1 MKFIKE
7 NKDNKVQFIEQKKI
21 IYKGS
26 VRLEKFDNKKQNNIP
41 YTQRE
46 KYKSDWSPIIKQ
58 KRTQTILKQ
67 LISEQNQ
74 QVLEAKSSRNFKFKR
89 ISVDYNYSIQ
99 LPNIE
104 EYFHSQDKHQLLT
117 TIKNE
122 KNRVENHIEKLEKIK
137 KELDLS
143 DSIINQHKQAAY
155 HSNTPIKLARRPT
168 VKLNTSGSTS
178 FGKTENV
185 KMHLSIIDC
194 EDRKQND
201 KNKEVELYKRYE
213 RVRNSKVLP
222 QLVTQINESYEEKNK
237 LSDKF
242 NRQLYYCIHNRDYS
256 IQDKMKEYNN
266 DSLSYSQFYLIQ
278 KRLKQHLEGRFK
290 ATENQVTKFEDELK
304 NLAKT
309 NRLTESRKEQ
319 LSRIKIQLESGN
331 YLENY

>member
-26 VRLEKFDNKKQNNIP
+26 VRLEKFANIKP
-41 YTQRE
+41 NIISPTQRE
-46 KYKSDWSPIIKQ
+46 YKSDLSPIIRQ
-58 KRTQTILKQ
+58 KRAQTILKQ
-67 LISEQNQ
+67 LLNEQNQ
-74 QVLEAKSSRNFKFKR
+74 QVLEAKSSRNFKLKR

-104 EYFHSQDKHQLLT
+104 EYFDSQDKLKLLE

-143 DSIINQHKQAAY
+143 DYVFTQHKPNTY
-155 HSNTPIKLARRPT
+155 HSNTPSKSARKHT
-168 VKLNTSGSTS
+168 HKLNTSGSTV

-185 KMHLSIIDC
+185 KRQLSIIDC
-194 EDRKQND
+194 EDRKQID
-201 KNKEVELYKRYE
+201 KNKEIELQRKYE
-213 RVRNSKVLP
+213 RVRDSKVLP
-222 QLVTQINESYEEKNK
+222 QLVNQINESYEEKNK

-256 IQDKMKEYNN
+256 IQDKIKEYQK
-266 DSLSYSQFYLIQ
+266 DSLSYTQFQSIQ

-290 ATENQVTKFEDELK
+290 ATENQVIKFEDELK

-309 NRLTESRKEQ
+309 NRLTESRKQQ
-319 LSRIKIQLESGN
+319 LSRIKIELENGN
-331 YLENY
+331 YLEYY